1 MGQQQQVTLPWNQAS
16 ITALASAIAQGV
28 RDVSYQANGGS
39 YRTTFASI
47 QEMQQLLDRMTRYV
61 VSQGDN
67 PPPRNVRGSVF
78 VRR

>member
-1 MGQQQQVTLPWNQAS
+1 MGQQQSVQLPWTQAS
-16 ITALASAIAQGV
+16 ITALANALAQGV
-28 RDVSYQANGGS
+28 RTVSYDG
-39 YRTTFASI
+39 RTVTYASI
-47 QEMQQLLDRMTRYV
+47 DEMQGLLDRMTRYV